1 MRAVLLLS
9 TVVFLTS
16 GPAPAETL
24 PTKGTFDGFYHRDRW
39 GVGHF
44 GFFIVRPDLHAA
56 LGPYDGKPI
65 RLEVTK
71 GVQPKNPGPAIML
84 EIGSIEPLSPAPLD
98 VDISTIPCNLEP
110 GAPFQLILN
119 LTNTTEKTLTVPV
132 SGVVVVLYGPSDLP
146 GGGEPNAPSW
156 LVPEYTKAQMN
167 VRYLRHIQLGQVI
180 AKTDQREYAN
190 LAHGSYILIDP
201 NDRFPLVIFFDRGL
215 DAGEYELQATVNGP
229 RPGVPAYGGQ
239 KLDIPK
245 TGRPS
250 SAAEPLRV
258 LHRNI
263 ERTDDWYLFE
273 MTVAPPKG
281 RTVRRVAFEMPE
293 PAGFAG
299 RIRAFAKDGTPIA
312 LKAARIFADGSS
324 SEYDPPARGRYR
336 MSTMPEKG
344 LKIVGKL
351 RPATPLRKPVHKILL
366 DILTDRGAET
376 LTLMQEA
383 DDLGACPDLMG
394 SRKTTP
400 GRLFDHDLL
409 DAGRPS
415 VL

>member
-1 MRAVLLLS
+1 MRVVLLLS
-9 TVVFLTS
+9 IAVFLTS

-24 PTKGTFDGFYHRDRW
+24 PTKGTFDGSYHRDRW

-44 GFFIVRPDLHAA
+44 RFFIVCPNLHAA

-65 RLEVTK
+65 RLEVTQA
-71 GVQPKNPGPAIML
+71 VQPNNPGPAIML
-84 EIGSIEPLSPAPLD
+84 EIGSIEPLPPPPLD
-98 VDISTIPCNLEP
+98 VDITTIPCNVAP

-119 LTNTTEKTLTVPV
+119 LTNTSDKTLTVPV
-132 SGVVVVLYGPSDLP
+132 SGVTFVLLGHSGLPAGPD
-146 GGGEPNAPSW
+146 PNAPSW
-156 LVPEYTKAQMN
+156 LVSEYTNAQMN
-167 VRYLRHIQLGQVI
+167 VRRLRHIQLGQVI
-180 AKTDQREYAN
+180 AKTDQRKYAN

-215 DAGEYELQATVNGP
+215 DAGGYELQATVNGP
-229 RPGVPAYGGQ
+229 RPGVPASCRQ
-239 KLDIPK
+239 KLDIPRI
-245 TGRPS
+245 GRPS
-250 SAAEPLRV
+250 SAPEPLRV
-258 LHRNI
+258 LHKNI

-273 MTVAPPKG
+273 MTIAPPKG
-281 RTVRRVAFEMPE
+281 RTVRRVAFDMPE

-312 LKAARIFADGSS
+312 LKATRIFADGSS
-324 SEYDPPARGRYR
+324 SEYNPPARGRYR

-344 LKIVGKL
+344 LRIVGKFH
-351 RPATPLRKPVHKILL
+351 PETPLRKPVDRILL

-383 DDLGACPDLMG
+383 DDLGVCPELMG

-409 DAGRPS
+409 DAGGPP